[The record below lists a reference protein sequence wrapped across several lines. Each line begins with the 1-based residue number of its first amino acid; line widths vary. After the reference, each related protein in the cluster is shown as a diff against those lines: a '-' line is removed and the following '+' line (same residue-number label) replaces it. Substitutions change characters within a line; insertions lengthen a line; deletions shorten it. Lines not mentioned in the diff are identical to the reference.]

1 MNLRTAWLGWLS
13 VGAIWL
19 AAATVEAEEPATPVK
34 VTEEAVAE
42 EEVAEPIL
50 PAESTETKAD
60 AASETATATA
70 TATDAAP
77 ATGENAGLEDLDKA
91 AQLKVNAENLPDL
104 TDVIDKLDSAI
115 EKGLDKDNQSF
126 AEQLLISSLLQR
138 ATVLSSAVLRQPVED
153 LARDPRVMQLRQF
166 AVNDLQRVISMDDKI
181 AEAHLMMGRMQSLP
195 LGDDKTA
202 KRELTKVVDSAD
214 ATADERAQA
223 LALRGTL
230 QTDEAKRAADF
241 DQAIAL
247 LPEKPDYYRV
257 RAQNYFRQEKFAEA
271 LKDVD
276 KALELDADNPPT
288 LELKGMILLGL
299 KRYDESLAAFSKASE
314 LAPEAVVPH
323 QRLSLVYQKQGDL
336 KKSVEQLTKA
346 LELEPND
353 ANTLLLRANV
363 LYQTGDVDGAIKDVD
378 AAIALQPNQLLG
390 HLLKSEILASAGR
403 LEEATATLEKLV
415 PLAPNQPKLL
425 DPLATFYLLDNRPRK
440 SIELF
445 TKIIELDPQNYKA
458 LRFRGDGYL
467 NIGKHAE
474 ALADFDAALA
484 LNDAD
489 EGLLNNLAW
498 VLATSPDDKVRDGK
512 RSLELANRAA
522 DLTSHNTPHIL
533 STLGAAYAETGDFES
548 AKKWSNEAIKL
559 TEEEI
564 KTLELAKED
573 SKSAS
578 NDKLLEGLKESL
590 KNLQAELAGYEAG
603 KPVRER
609 QEMEEK
615 PTTPAA
621 RDHTSTPAAEKPAAA
636 EVPAL

>member
-115 EKGLDKDNQSF
+115 EKGHDKDNQSF

-299 KRYDESLAAFSKASE
+299 KRYDESLAAFSKA
-314 LAPEAVVPH
+314 
-323 QRLSLVYQKQGDL
+323 
-336 KKSVEQLTKA
+336 T
-346 LELEPND
+346 
-353 ANTLLLRANV
+353 
-363 LYQTGDVDGAIKDVD
+363 
-378 AAIALQPNQLLG
+378 
-390 HLLKSEILASAGR
+390 
-403 LEEATATLEKLV
+403 
-415 PLAPNQPKLL
+415 
-425 DPLATFYLLDNRPRK
+425 
-440 SIELF
+440 
-445 TKIIELDPQNYKA
+445 
-458 LRFRGDGYL
+458 
-467 NIGKHAE
+467 
-474 ALADFDAALA
+474 
-484 LNDAD
+484 
-489 EGLLNNLAW
+489 
-498 VLATSPDDKVRDGK
+498 
-512 RSLELANRAA
+512 
-522 DLTSHNTPHIL
+522 
-533 STLGAAYAETGDFES
+533 
-548 AKKWSNEAIKL
+548 
-559 TEEEI
+559 
-564 KTLELAKED
+564 
-573 SKSAS
+573 
-578 NDKLLEGLKESL
+578 
-590 KNLQAELAGYEAG
+590 
-603 KPVRER
+603 
-609 QEMEEK
+609 
-615 PTTPAA
+615 
-621 RDHTSTPAAEKPAAA
+621 
-636 EVPAL
+636 